1 MSDDESED
9 QKHHIIIDNGSC
21 YIKAGFSGEEYP
33 RIVFPTVVGYPK
45 YHTNKK
51 EFFVGTDAEKK
62 WGVLKLNKPI
72 QRGEIINWDDM
83 ENIWNYLFKYELRA
97 APEEHNVM
105 ITELLKYPKE
115 IREKIAQLMFES
127 FNVPGLFIVN
137 PAILS
142 LYDAGKYT
150 GFVVDLGHEISQFVP
165 IYDGFPLSH
174 AVKQYNFGGKDL
186 TEYMANLLEETGMKL
201 STSAE
206 KEIVKDIKI
215 KSCYVALDYEEEIKS
230 VEKYDYEMPDG
241 TNICIKYQRIKC
253 PESLFKPFMIQ
264 NLGDNIENIGQTCY
278 DSIQKCNSDKK
289 IDFYNCI
296 VLSGGTSMFNG
307 LPERFTK
314 EIKALVPES
323 IKEEVKVIASP
334 ERKFASWNGGSILS
348 SISTFDK
355 EWITKTEYEE
365 SGATI
370 VHRKCLC

>member
-1 MSDDESED
+1 M
-9 QKHHIIIDNGSC
+9 
-21 YIKAGFSGEEYP
+21 
-33 RIVFPTVVGYPK
+33 
-45 YHTNKK
+45 
-51 EFFVGTDAEKK
+51 
-62 WGVLKLNKPI
+62 LKFNKPI

-83 ENIWNYLFKYELRA
+83 EEIWNYLFNNELRA

-142 LYDAGKYT
+142 LYEAGKYT

-186 TEYMANLLEETGMKL
+186 TEYMVNLLEETGAKF
-201 STSAE
+201 STYSE
-206 KEIVKDIKI
+206 KEIVEYIKI

-230 VEKYDYEMPDG
+230 VEKYDYELPDG
-241 TNICIKYQRIKC
+241 TNIIIKYQRIKC

-264 NLGDNIENIGQTCY
+264 NLGDNIYSIGQTCY
-278 DSIQKCNSDKK
+278 DSIQKCDIDTKM
-289 IDFYNCI
+289 DFYNCI

-348 SISTFDK
+348 TISTFK
-355 EWITKTEYEE
+355 SCWITKTEYEE